1 MEDLS
6 FDEWWAKA
14 SGRVDG
20 QIRKGLNS
28 IIILGTWSIWKHRN
42 HCVFDAILPNLI
54 ITAMTCSSGQWSL
67 AAGARVSRLLA
78 LVPLVA

>member
-6 FDEWWAKA
+6 FDECWAKA

-42 HCVFDAILPNLI
+42 HCVSDGILPNLPSAI
-54 ITAMTCSSGQWSL
+54 AAIKKDLQQWSF
-67 AAGARVSRLLA
+67 AGALGFSTPTSSL
-78 LVPLVA
+78 